1 MTSFKAQFQASV
13 RNLHD
18 DLGDK
23 DASLIRTKK
32 FQAETFVDMLE
43 LDRDL
48 AMDVMTT
55 YGEDSGGGH
64 LPFIWSTDIEGL
76 STHSFHQKWSSVS
89 PSNEGLLHHSS
100 ADKV

>member
-55 YGEDSGGGH
+55 YGEDSGGGATFPSSGVQT
-64 LPFIWSTDIEGL
+64 LKGFLLIRFIKSGL
-76 STHSFHQKWSSVS
+76 Q
-89 PSNEGLLHHSS
+89 
-100 ADKV
+100 